1 MNLSMFH
8 QGGRG
13 SLIDGILQF
22 FSSHYKGKGG
32 GGDFEYA
39 QCFYHLFYGGHP
51 SHINLNETD
60 SFLAS
65 FYVPSLKKIYV
76 YILDKRRVK
85 RTVENFTQGDSD
97 RQFLT

>member
-1 MNLSMFH
+1 MMGFYNFSVVTIRARVE
-8 QGGRG
+8 GV
-13 SLIDGILQF
+13 ILNMHNVNVF
-22 FSSHYKGKGG
+22 TIF
-32 GGDFEYA
+32 
-39 QCFYHLFYGGHP
+39 FYGGHP